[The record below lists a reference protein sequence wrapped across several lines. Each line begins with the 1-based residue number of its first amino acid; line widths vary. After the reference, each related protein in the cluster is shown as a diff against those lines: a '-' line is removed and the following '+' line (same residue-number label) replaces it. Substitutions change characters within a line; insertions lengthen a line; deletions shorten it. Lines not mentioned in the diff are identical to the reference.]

1 MMKANG
7 RVNYLPRE
15 TQPLHFQPT
24 PTFVTIFGDG
34 VDPSSEDCI
43 RRALSRT
50 QMQKS
55 DVLLSE
61 LDMGTALRRV
71 AKQCGTADN
80 VMILAHSENVGHEPS
95 DPESQLHTI
104 VFSEKR
110 KEAIHTKHLLHLL
123 RESEARFGTQRSPKR
138 IVHLIGCGA
147 GALRSQIKPSDPL
160 WKSAY
165 VLLYSSKKTTSLDAV
180 GNSVAAAIRYVD
192 YCDRAEKPVDPLKLF
207 YIAGLRRSDCMT
219 LMGGNLQ
226 APLVWHAPKSIH
238 SLNDHTSLATLDGT
252 ERDLKRFNLRVKK
265 TEPEERA
272 LIPDASLREF
282 LSARIAHGDE
292 DAVMNVVGSH
302 PELLNFLSNTGLSPL
317 IEALEESDT
326 SLLTELLS
334 AGADPNLPNAEGNT
348 PLMVAVDLREKAAI
362 PILLNHG
369 AQSDVG
375 NPYSAL
381 ELSVLDNDAEM
392 LALLLQD
399 GLGYSIAGLNKAALL
414 AKTSGNHVLLG
425 LLLKAQFRTT

>member
-1 MMKANG
+1 
-7 RVNYLPRE
+7 
-15 TQPLHFQPT
+15 
-24 PTFVTIFGDG
+24 
-34 VDPSSEDCI
+34 
-43 RRALSRT
+43 
-50 QMQKS
+50 
-55 DVLLSE
+55 
-61 LDMGTALRRV
+61 
-71 AKQCGTADN
+71 
-80 VMILAHSENVGHEPS
+80 
-95 DPESQLHTI
+95 
-104 VFSEKR
+104 
-110 KEAIHTKHLLHLL
+110 
-123 RESEARFGTQRSPKR
+123 
-138 IVHLIGCGA
+138 
-147 GALRSQIKPSDPL
+147 
-160 WKSAY
+160 
-165 VLLYSSKKTTSLDAV
+165 
-180 GNSVAAAIRYVD
+180 
-192 YCDRAEKPVDPLKLF
+192 
-207 YIAGLRRSDCMT
+207 
-219 LMGGNLQ
+219 
-226 APLVWHAPKSIH
+226 
-238 SLNDHTSLATLDGT
+238 LDGA
-252 ERDLKRFNLRVKK
+252 ERDLKRFNLHVKK
-265 TEPEERA
+265 TGPEERA

-348 PLMVAVDLREKAAI
+348 PLMMAV
-362 PILLNHG
+362 LNHG

-414 AKTSGNHVLLG
+414 ARTSGNHVLLG